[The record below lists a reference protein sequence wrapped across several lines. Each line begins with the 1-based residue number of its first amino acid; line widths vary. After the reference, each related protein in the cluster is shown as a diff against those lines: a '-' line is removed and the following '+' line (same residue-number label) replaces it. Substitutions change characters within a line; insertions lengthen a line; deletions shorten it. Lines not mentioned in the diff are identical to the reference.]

1 MSNVNCRCSEI
12 HGTTQNAK
20 QPRITTFPNAFV
32 AAATSLLPLPL
43 YALLNPS
50 IESVPLL

>member
-12 HGTTQNAK
+12 HGITQNAK
-20 QPRITTFPNAFV
+20 QPRITTTLPNAVV
-32 AAATSLLPLPL
+32 AAAPPLPLPL